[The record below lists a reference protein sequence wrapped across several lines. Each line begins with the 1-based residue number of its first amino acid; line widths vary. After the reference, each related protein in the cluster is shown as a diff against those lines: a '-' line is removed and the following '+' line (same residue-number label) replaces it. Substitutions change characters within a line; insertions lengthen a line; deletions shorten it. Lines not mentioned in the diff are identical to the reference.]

1 MVGISLN
8 VVAQIR
14 HILSPPIYCL
24 YSLPLNLSP
33 FSDTVPQQ
41 PPQPRC
47 ALSPIYALLVYHVE
61 FFTVAG
67 GPVNDEEPIG
77 KVSHHTET
85 VVGGGGSELGYVA
98 TGGFVRCWVV
108 VEGGETR

>member
-1 MVGISLN
+1 M
-8 VVAQIR
+8 
-14 HILSPPIYCL
+14 
-24 YSLPLNLSP
+24 
-33 FSDTVPQQ
+33 
-41 PPQPRC
+41 
-47 ALSPIYALLVYHVE
+47 
-61 FFTVAG
+61 
-67 GPVNDEEPIG
+67 NDEEPIG